1 MGLFSE
7 FFLVFWLLYLG
18 GGADAIY
25 FSVMSFVGYDYR
37 KERKGVLVDDD
48 DGSPLVNF
56 GDENDN
62 KTTTSS

>member
-37 KERKGVLVDDD
+37 KERKGVVDGGDD
-48 DGSPLVNF
+48 SLLENF
-56 GDENDN
+56 VDESDN
-62 KTTTSS
+62 Y